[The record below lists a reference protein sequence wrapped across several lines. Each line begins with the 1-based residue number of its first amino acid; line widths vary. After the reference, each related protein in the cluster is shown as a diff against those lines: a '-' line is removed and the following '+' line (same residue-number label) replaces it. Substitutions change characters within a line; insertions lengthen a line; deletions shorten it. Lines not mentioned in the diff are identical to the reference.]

1 MLSFHQQS
9 PCTDLAHSTKM
20 SLDKAQQIASQW
32 VWLDLYFWQAANNAA
47 NNQGASKSDLVV
59 SECFVD
65 VAGKYKRFQ
74 PRAKGR

>member
-1 MLSFHQQS
+1 MLNRQS
-9 PCTDLAHSTKM
+9 L
-20 SLDKAQQIASQW
+20 
-32 VWLDLYFWQAANNAA
+32 QAANNAA

-74 PRAKGR
+74 PRAKGRSGFLAVIQC